1 MQEAGVLQ
9 RISDAARASRS
20 ELALIVLLALAVVGA
35 GLVVIVRSSDPP
47 APAVERVAATPAA
60 QTSPSPSGRVVVH
73 VSGQVTTPGVYE
85 LPEGSR
91 VQDALEAAGGP
102 LAEADPDALNLA
114 AVLADGQKVT
124 IPKPGEAVALADDG
138 TGTAQGAVVPGARV
152 NLNLATQA
160 QLEELPGVG
169 PVLAQRIITHRQT
182 KGRFTSPRQL
192 LEVSGFGPKKYESVK
207 DQITV

>member
-1 MQEAGVLQ
+1 MQETGVLQ

-20 ELALIVLLALAVVGA
+20 ELALIVLLGLAVVGA
-35 GLVVIVRSSDPP
+35 GLVVIVRTSDPP
-47 APAVERVAATPAA
+47 APPVERVAATPAPQA
-60 QTSPSPSGRVVVH
+60 SPSPSGRVVVH
-73 VSGQVTTPGVYE
+73 VSGQVNAPGVYE

-91 VQDALEAAGGP
+91 VQDALQAAGGP
-102 LAEADPDALNLA
+102 LVDADPNALNLA

-124 IPKPGEAVALADDG
+124 IPKPGEAVAPAEGDTGVAG
-138 TGTAQGAVVPGARV
+138 TGVPGAKV

>member
-20 ELALIVLLALAVVGA
+20 EIALIVLLGIAVVGA

-47 APAVERVAATPAA
+47 APPVERVAATPQQAEA
-60 QTSPSPSGRVVVH
+60 SPSPAGQVVVH
-73 VSGQVTTPGVYE
+73 VSGQVTAPGVYE
-85 LPEGSR
+85 LPAGSR
-91 VQDALEAAGGP
+91 VQDAIGAAGGA
-102 LAEADPDALNLA
+102 LGEADANALNLA
-114 AVLADGQKVT
+114 AVVADGQKITV
-124 IPKPGEAVALADDG
+124 PKPGEAAPEAGDG
-138 TGTAQGAVVPGARV
+138 AAAAAAGAPAKV
-152 NLNLATQA
+152 NLNHATQA

-169 PVLAQRIITHRQT
+169 PVLAQRILTHRQT

>member
-1 MQEAGVLQ
+1 VQEAGVLQ
-9 RISDAARASRS
+9 RISEAARASRS
-20 ELALIVLLALAVVGA
+20 EIALIVLLGIAVVGA

-47 APAVERVAATPAA
+47 APPVERVAATPEPEA
-60 QTSPSPSGRVVVH
+60 SPSPAGQVVVH

-85 LPEGSR
+85 LPVGSR
-91 VQDALEAAGGP
+91 VQDAIGAAGGA
-102 LAEADPDALNLA
+102 LGEADANALNLA
-114 AVLADGQKVT
+114 AVLADGQKITV
-124 IPKPGEAVALADDG
+124 PKPGEAVPEAGDG
-138 TGTAQGAVVPGARV
+138 TSADPGGTPAKV
-152 NLNLATQA
+152 NLNHATQA

-169 PVLAQRIITHRQT
+169 PVLAQRILTHRQT